1 MFDQKVEKT
10 CVVVTKVETGR
21 VQPITE
27 PLKFRAVVQQE
38 MSPINRPS
46 WRVLLRNRFCFG
58 GKIRDRIFERIL
70 SEERSKNPDLHRLI
84 RSFGTALLLFLLAAT
99 PTVSRAQSQQQ
110 AKPTGSEPI
119 PEPAVPSI
127 LAAFD
132 KYEVVAMP
140 QGHGMQDLND
150 FIFSLIRNP
159 AFAEKVND
167 IEVEFGNSLYQPILD
182 RYIAGEN
189 VPFTEVQKVW
199 RKTGQPANG
208 ASEFVEQ
215 FFPLVRAL
223 NQKLPPERRL
233 RVLAGEP
240 PIDWDQIKS
249 NDDIIRLVHRDASAA
264 SVMEKE
270 VLSKHRKA
278 LMLYGTFHMFH
289 MNEVRASAVSMY
301 EKDYPNLTFVI
312 SDLGVFDTSVPTLS
326 GSPFATWPIPSLA
339 RAKGTWL
346 GALELGRFLPPPIRI
361 DQDCNVHNEFPK
373 MLQKP
378 MEDLVDAFLYLGPQD
393 LRLEEKIPADIALDS
408 NYRAE
413 FQRGG
418 AMFGFPDAASE
429 TPQEFDQQ
437 IVKSAEDPLFAIA
450 KPPDPKVIKAEV
462 QSCLDRKG
470 RESRK

>member
-10 CVVVTKVETGR
+10 CVVVTKEETGR
-21 VQPITE
+21 VQPIKE
-27 PLKFRAVVQQE
+27 PLRVMAIVHQE
-38 MSPINRPS
+38 MSFLNRPS

-58 GKIRDRIFERIL
+58 RK
-70 SEERSKNPDLHRLI
+70 LI
-84 RSFGTALLLFLLAAT
+84 RSLGTALLLFLLAAT
-99 PTVSRAQSQQQ
+99 PTVGRSQSQQQ
-110 AKPTGSEPI
+110 VKPTGSEPI
-119 PEPAVPSI
+119 PEPAVPAI

-132 KYEVVAMP
+132 RYEVVAMP
-140 QGHGMQDLND
+140 QGHGMQDLNG

-312 SDLGVFDTSVPTLS
+312 SDLGVFDTGVPTL

-361 DQDCNVHNEFPK
+361 DQDCNVHHEFS
-373 MLQKP
+373 Q
-378 MEDLVDAFLYLGPQD
+378 DATKADGRPGGRIPLSRPHRICGWKK
-393 LRLEEKIPADIALDS
+393 KIPADIALDS

-437 IVKSAEDPLFAIA
+437 IVKSAEDPSLFAIA